1 MPNRPWLRIIKV
13 TLGPLEEWRGSRSGE
28 LVTFKSDGTLSGLKV
43 TGTFQKTIMGVPN
56 PSQISIYNLG
66 KEVRNGIKTSLTKIT
81 VEAGWSNT
89 ELRTVFQGSILN
101 SYSERNGADIVTKIS
116 ALPGYGSLV
125 RGVSSST
132 FAPGTDVKE
141 AATRLSKDL
150 PGMAVSEGNFR
161 GVTGKIGDGGWSYA
175 GSTKDGL
182 TKLSEEYG
190 FSWSISDG
198 AVTAIGDKFM
208 TPDFVELNG
217 TSGGLINIAPIVNG
231 PMQVETGVNIKA
243 LYLPG
248 ISAGSSVKVK
258 SGVSPR
264 LDGTYR
270 IHTMNISIDAYSEAW
285 TMDIESF
292 KYM

>member
-1 MPNRPWLRIIKV
+1 MPNKPWLRIIKV
-13 TLGPLEEWRGSRSGE
+13 TIGPLEEWKGSRAGE
-28 LVTFKSDGTLSGLKV
+28 IVSFTSDGTLNGLKV
-43 TGTFQKTIMGVPN
+43 TGTFQKTIMGIPN
-56 PSQISIYNLG
+56 PSQIALYNLSQQL
-66 KEVRNGIKTSLTKIT
+66 RNGIKSSLTKIT
-81 VEAGWSNT
+81 VEAGWRNT
-89 ELRTVFQGSILN
+89 ELRKVFQGSILN
-101 SYSERNGADIVTKIS
+101 SYTERNGPDLITKIS

-125 RGVSSST
+125 RGVSSVS

-141 AATRLSKDL
+141 AATRMAKDL
-150 PGMAVSEGNFR
+150 PGMDVSEDNFA
-161 GVTGKIGDGGWSYA
+161 GISGKIGDGGFSYA

-182 TKLSEEYG
+182 TKLSDEYG

-208 TPDFVELNG
+208 MPEFVELNG
-217 TSGGLINIAPIVNG
+217 TSGGLISIAPIVNG
-231 PMQVETGVNIKA
+231 PMQVETGVKIKA

-248 ISAGSSVKVK
+248 LSTGNSIKVK
-258 SGVSPR
+258 SDVNPR
-264 LDGTYR
+264 LSGVYR